1 MANMYIIGKQVAAM
15 YNNYYDKMADNIA
28 KISSGNRITCA
39 ADDAAGLSIAEKMES
54 QMNGTEM
61 AMKNTQDAISMIQ
74 TADGTLDSVTK
85 VLQRMNELA
94 VQAANGTNAD
104 NDLNALNDEYIA
116 LIDQINQF
124 ASDSE
129 FNTIKL
135 FKNDN
140 GDTSNSFHIQTGPNA
155 GNSLMFSIDVMNS
168 DVLGLTGTDLLSN
181 NNASS
186 AIDTVKKALEKITR
200 SRSHL
205 GATQNRL
212 EFSYDAQENYLTNI
226 TDSYS
231 RIMDVDIA
239 SEALAMARNAT
250 MANVNS
256 SLMVQVNKALQSQVS
271 FIQKMLE

>member
-1 MANMYIIGKQVAAM
+1 MANMYVIGKQVAAM
-15 YNNYYDKMADNIA
+15 YNNYYDKMESNIA

-39 ADDAAGLSIAEKMES
+39 ADDAAGLSIAEKMEA

-94 VQAANGTNAD
+94 VQAANGTNSN
-104 NDLNALNDEYIA
+104 NDLNALNDEYVA

-124 ASDSE
+124 ASDTE

-140 GDTSNSFHIQTGPNA
+140 GDQSNSFHIQTGPNA

-212 EFSYDAQENYLTNI
+212 EFSYDAQDNYLTNI

-239 SEALAMARNAT
+239 SEALALARNAT